1 MRSSLVLDKRVLET
15 TITDPVTPSVGK
27 VDKLDGGDL
36 RYDNIMWL
44 EEGNMMQD
52 EYVSVEDEQHGGI
65 QGEGVQVKNDR
76 DDITGV
82 QYGESGVVC
91 TFSKR
96 GTCMNHKT
104 KENVIKQKTRSW
116 RKKKFGYGWVTTTET
131 SYTCIMASMQP
142 RASVSCY

>member
-1 MRSSLVLDKRVLET
+1 MRSSPVLDKRVLET

-82 QYGESGVVC
+82 QYGESEVVC

-104 KENVIKQKTRSW
+104 K
-116 RKKKFGYGWVTTTET
+116 
-131 SYTCIMASMQP
+131 
-142 RASVSCY
+142 